1 MLEWF
6 TWFQIAVAVA
16 SALLCL
22 ILGGIG
28 RKPSDLTMG
37 ATGVVALLLIVQL
50 GVAIASPIMGNEPT
64 GSLFEFYLYLV
75 TAIFVPIGAGFWGLL
90 ERSRWSTVVLGAAN
104 LAVAIMLVRMSVIW
118 FLQGQ

>member
-1 MLEWF
+1 MLEWL
-6 TWFQIAVAVA
+6 TWFEITVAVLA
-16 SALLCL
+16 AVMC
-22 ILGGIG
+22 IVLGLVG

-75 TAIFVPIGAGFWGLL
+75 TAIFIPIGAGFWGLL

>member
-1 MLEWF
+1 MLEWL
-6 TWFQIAVAVA
+6 TWFEITVAVVA
-16 SALLCL
+16 GALCV
-22 ILGGIG
+22 ILGLVG

-37 ATGVVALLLIVQL
+37 ATGVVALLLVVQL

-104 LAVAIMLVRMSVIW
+104 IAVAIMLVRMSVIW